1 MRNRR
6 VVAVAALSALLWA
19 GLPVSPHARES
30 NGTTSAKALVEQGE
44 TAARAGA
51 VADAIAAF
59 RNAIDADPN
68 FVEAHQRFIEVSQRQ
83 EMQSGGAAAPS
94 RLQRQYERWAREH
107 PTRAVYQWA
116 LGLLAA
122 DPVQG
127 DTFLERALTLDPAFA
142 RAHFQLAKNA
152 DQRGDSRA
160 QLEHLKAAVD
170 GNPDEPRYLVRL
182 AHAQRKSDPLRF
194 RELASQVV
202 TRFPTSPFAAEA
214 LNYLAAEASG
224 SERRGYFDRLRS
236 GYPVDRFSYSAS
248 AMNDL
253 YAESTTPA
261 DALALAR
268 EMAKALPAN
277 KIWPPRVALQ
287 DAMAQAQTLIAGR
300 QFAEALAQLEKTD
313 RPSGNHGATWTL
325 LKAEA
330 AAGAGNREQAYTTL
344 VESAA
349 ASPDVRVDAA
359 LATNG
364 AALGKQ
370 PREVAADIWKVR
382 DARAVPA
389 SPFSF
394 TSLRDGTAV
403 QLADFRGRVVLVA
416 FWYPT

>member
-1 MRNRR
+1 MKNRR

-19 GLPVSPHARES
+19 ALPVSPHARES
-30 NGTTSAKALVEQGE
+30 NGTAATKALVEQGE

-51 VADAIAAF
+51 AADAIAAF
-59 RNAIDADPN
+59 RKAIDADPN
-68 FVEAHQRFIEVSQRQ
+68 FVEAHQRFIELTQRQ
-83 EMQSGGAAAPS
+83 ETQSGGAGRTS
-94 RLQRQYERWAREH
+94 RLQQQYERWAREH

-127 DTFLERALTLDPAFA
+127 DKFLEKALTLDPAFA

-152 DQRGDSRA
+152 DQRGDTGA
-160 QLEHLKAAVD
+160 QLQHLKAAVD
-170 GNPDEPRYLVRL
+170 SNPDEPRYLVRL
-182 AHAQRKSDPLRF
+182 AHAQRKSDPARF
-194 RELASQVV
+194 REVATQVV

-214 LNYLAAEASG
+214 LNYLAAESSG
-224 SERRGYFDRLRS
+224 SDRRGYFDRLRA
-236 GYPVDRFSYSAS
+236 GYPADRFSFSAS

-253 YAESTTPA
+253 YAELTTPA
-261 DALALAR
+261 DALTLAR

-277 KIWPPRVALQ
+277 KTWPPRVALQ
-287 DAMAQAQTLIAGR
+287 DAMARAQTLIAGR
-300 QFAEALAQLEKTD
+300 QFAEALTQLEKTD

-330 AAGAGNREQAYTTL
+330 AGGAGNREQAYTAL
-344 VESAA
+344 VESTAG
-349 ASPDVRVDAA
+349 SPDSRVDAA
-359 LATNG
+359 LATT
-364 AALGKQ
+364 AAAIGKS
-370 PREVAADIWKVR
+370 PRDIAADIWKLR

-389 SPFSF
+389 APFAF
-394 TSLRDGTAV
+394 ASLRDGKPV